1 MSNASRRF
9 TVGIGRAGL
18 LAGAALLALATAAPA
33 LAQTAVPEPAGPKP
47 VPSQDDGLGERGFYL
62 ESDLLT
68 QDDANQVVTAEG
80 SVEVRYRGRTL
91 RANKLVYE
99 IKSGLITAREDVVII
114 DPSGAVSFADEM
126 VLDEEMRAGVA
137 RGFSA
142 RLEGNVKIAAA
153 TAIRRSDSVNELN
166 RAIYTPCEICAED
179 KTKDPTWSIR
189 ADTVIQDRDKR
200 VIYYRNAVIEM
211 FGVPIFYAPVFWHA
225 DPSAGR
231 ASGLLAPKLL
241 FSDRRGLSYEQPY
254 AWIISPSQDL
264 VISPQIN
271 TKVNPFVNFQWR
283 KRFWSGEINAR
294 FGYTYEYDLDG
305 DGDRIGDQ
313 TSRSYILADGA
324 FQIDENWKW
333 GFAAERTS
341 DDLLF
346 DKYDIGDVYGQR
358 GLLPSDDKR
367 LTTQLYAVRQ
377 SQRSYFSIAALSIQG
392 LRPDD
397 IDRTFPLIAPLIE
410 ARWEPEGPVLGGR
423 LRFEGSAVA
432 LTREQ
437 SQYVATDPGEDS
449 RRASALLDWR
459 SNVTFANGL
468 RLSPF
473 AQIRADAYSLDDIA
487 GAVGGDESATV
498 TRALG
503 VAGVDISYP
512 LWRRDGDRTIVLEP
526 LLQVALSPDSD
537 PDARIPNEDSVV
549 LEFDETNL
557 LRANK
562 FPGFDL
568 YEGGQRVNIGGRA
581 SVMYDDGRGASLLL
595 GRSFRAKEDPQFP
608 PRSGLQ
614 DTSSDWIVAAEAT
627 PFKGVSFFTRARFSD
642 DDGDVRRIE
651 AGANVETRRVNGFVR
666 YLRDNQDITGV
677 QREDIDFAA
686 DVMIS
691 GNWGVTVAGVRD
703 VENDVWRRQEF
714 GALYR
719 DDCLDIAVVWVHEET
734 YNRQL
739 GPSDSVILRL
749 TLATL
754 GDKGY
759 RQ

>member
-1 MSNASRRF
+1 MSTASRRL

-18 LAGAALLALATAAPA
+18 MAGAALLALACSGPA
-33 LAQTAVPEPAGPKP
+33 LAQEAAPASPAP
-47 VPSQDDGLGERGFYL
+47 QEDGLGQDGFYL
-62 ESDLLT
+62 ESDLLI
-68 QDDANQVVTAEG
+68 QDDANKQVTAEG
-80 SVEVRYRGRTL
+80 DVEVRYRGRTL
-91 RANKLVYE
+91 RAQKLVYE
-99 IKSGLITAREDVVII
+99 TASGLITARDKVVII
-114 DPSGAVSFADEM
+114 DPTGAVTFADEI

-142 RLEGNVKIAAA
+142 RLEGNVKIAAS
-153 TAIRRSDSVNELN
+153 TAIRRSDTVNELN
-166 RAIYTPCEICAED
+166 QAIYTPCELCAED
-179 KTKDPTWSIR
+179 KTKAPTWSIR
-189 ADTVIQDRDKR
+189 AEKVIQDRDKR

-211 FGVPIFYAPVFWHA
+211 FGVPIFYSPVFWHA

-231 ASGLLAPKLL
+231 ASGLLAPKILL
-241 FSDRRGLSYEQPY
+241 SDRRGLSYEQPY

-294 FGYTYEYDLDG
+294 FGYTYEQDLEG
-305 DGDRIGDQ
+305 DGDRFGDR

-346 DKYDIGDVYGQR
+346 DKYDIGNVYEQR

-377 SQRSYFSIAALSIQG
+377 DDRSYFSVAALSIQG

-397 IDRTFPLIAPLIE
+397 VDRTFPLIAPLIE

-423 LRFEGSAVA
+423 LRFQGSAVA

-437 SQYVATDPGEDS
+437 SQYVTTEPGEDS

-459 SNVTFANGL
+459 SNVTLANGL

-473 AQIRADAYSLDDIA
+473 AQARADVYSLDDIA
-487 GAVGGDESATV
+487 GAVGADESDSLA
-498 TRALG
+498 RAVG

-512 LWRRDGDRTIVLEP
+512 LWRRDGDRTLVLEP
-526 LLQVALSPDSD
+526 LLQIALSPDSD
-537 PDARIPNEDSVV
+537 PDPRIPNEDSVV

-581 SVMYDDGRGASLLL
+581 TVMYDDGRSASILL
-595 GRSFRAKEDPQFP
+595 GRSFRAEEDPQFP
-608 PRSGLQ
+608 SRSGLQ
-614 DTSSDWIVAAEAT
+614 DTSSDWIVAAEAK
-627 PFKGVSFFTRARFSD
+627 PFKGVSFFSRARFSD
-642 DDGDVRRIE
+642 ENGDVRRIE
-651 AGANVETRRVNGFVR
+651 AGIDVETERASGFIR

-677 QREDIDFAA
+677 QREDIDFAG

-691 GNWGVTVAGVRD
+691 GNWGVTFAGVRD

>member
-1 MSNASRRF
+1 MSNASRRLKA
-9 TVGIGRAGL
+9 GSGRCGL
-18 LAGAALLALATAAPA
+18 LAGAAFLALVGATPA
-33 LAQTAVPEPAGPKP
+33 LAQETSAAP
-47 VPSQDDGLGERGFYL
+47 VAQDDGLGQDGFYL
-62 ESDLLT
+62 ESDLLI
-68 QDDANQVVTAEG
+68 QDDANNRVTAEG
-80 SVEVRYRGRTL
+80 DVEVRYRGRTL
-91 RANKLVYE
+91 RAQKLIYE
-99 IKSGLITAREDVVII
+99 VASGLITASDKVVII
-114 DPSGAVSFADEM
+114 DPSGAVTFADEI
-126 VLDEEMRAGVA
+126 VLDEELRAGVA

-142 RLEGNVKIAAA
+142 RLEGNTKIAAA
-153 TAIRRSDSVNELN
+153 TAIRRSDTVNELN
-166 RAIYTPCEICAED
+166 RAIYTPCELCADD
-179 KTKDPTWSIR
+179 KTKPPTWSIR
-189 ADTVIQDRDKR
+189 AEKVIQDRDKR
-200 VIYYRNAVIEM
+200 VIYYRDAVIEM
-211 FGVPIFYAPVFWHA
+211 FGVPVFYAPVFWHA
-225 DPSAGR
+225 DPSADR
-231 ASGLLAPKLL
+231 ASGLLAPKVLL
-241 FSDRRGLSYEQPY
+241 SERRGLSYEQPY

-264 VISPQIN
+264 VISPQLN

-283 KRFWSGEINAR
+283 KRFYSGEINAR
-294 FGYTYEYDLDG
+294 FGYTYEYDLEG

-346 DKYDIGDVYGQR
+346 DKYDIGSVYEQR

-367 LTTQLYAVRQ
+367 LTSQIYAVRQ
-377 SQRSYFSIAALSIQG
+377 DQRSYFSVAALSIQG
-392 LRPDD
+392 LRPND
-397 IDRTFPLIAPLIE
+397 IDRTFPLIAPLVE
-410 ARWEPEGPVLGGR
+410 ARWEPESAVLGGR
-423 LRFEGSAVA
+423 LRFQGSAVA

-437 SQYVATDPGEDS
+437 SQYVASEPGTDT
-449 RRASALLDWR
+449 RRASALADWR
-459 SNVTFANGL
+459 STFTFENGL

-473 AQIRADAYSLDDIA
+473 AQVRGDIYNLDELPG
-487 GAVGGDESATV
+487 GAGGDTV

-503 VAGVDISYP
+503 VAGVDVSYP
-512 LWRRDGDRTIVLEP
+512 FWRRDGDRTIVLEP
-526 LLQVALSPDSD
+526 LLQVALSPESD
-537 PDARIPNEDSVV
+537 QDARIQNEDSVV

-568 YEGGQRVNIGGRA
+568 YEGGQRVNVGGRA
-581 SVMYDDGRGASLLL
+581 TVMFDDGRSASILV

-608 PRSGLQ
+608 ARSGLQ
-614 DTSSDWIVAAEAT
+614 DTSSDWIVAAEAK
-627 PFKGVSFFTRARFSD
+627 PFKGVSFFSRARFSD
-642 DDGDVRRIE
+642 ENGDVRRIE
-651 AGANVETRRVNGFVR
+651 AGANVQTERASGFVR

-677 QREDIDFAA
+677 QREDIDFAG
-686 DVMIS
+686 DVMIT
-691 GNWGVTVAGVRD
+691 GNWGVTFAGVRD

>member
-1 MSNASRRF
+1 MSTASRRQTRRF
-9 TVGIGRAGL
+9 GRLGL
-18 LAGAALLALATAAPA
+18 MAGAALLALACGMPAMAQDAAPA
-33 LAQTAVPEPAGPKP
+33 ATVSE
-47 VPSQDDGLGERGFYL
+47 DDGLGQDGFYL
-62 ESDLLT
+62 ESDLLI
-68 QDDANQVVTAEG
+68 QDDANSQVIAEG
-80 SVEVRYRGRTL
+80 DVEVRYRGRTL
-91 RANKLVYE
+91 RAQKLVYE
-99 IKSGLITAREDVVII
+99 TGSGLITARDKVVII
-114 DPSGAVSFADEM
+114 DPTGAVTFADEI

-142 RLEGNVKIAAA
+142 RLEGNVKIAAS
-153 TAIRRSDSVNELN
+153 TAIRRSDTVNELN
-166 RAIYTPCEICAED
+166 QAIYTPCELCAED
-179 KTKDPTWSIR
+179 KTRPPTWSIR
-189 ADTVIQDRDKR
+189 AEKVVQDRDKR

-211 FGVPIFYAPVFWHA
+211 FGVPVFYTPVFWHA
-225 DPSAGR
+225 DPSAQR
-231 ASGLLAPKLL
+231 ASGLLAPKVLL
-241 FSDRRGLSYEQPY
+241 SERRGLSYEQPY

-271 TKVNPFVNFQWR
+271 TKVNPLLNFQWR

-294 FGYTYEYDLDG
+294 FGYTYEQDLEG
-305 DGDRIGDQ
+305 DGDRFGDR

-346 DKYDIGDVYGQR
+346 DKYDIGSVYEQR

-377 SQRSYFSIAALSIQG
+377 DTRSYFSIAALSIQG
-392 LRPDD
+392 LRPND
-397 IDRTFPLIAPLIE
+397 IDRTFPLIAPLVE

-437 SQYVATDPGEDS
+437 SQFVATEPGQDS
-449 RRASALLDWR
+449 RRASAMLDWR

-473 AQIRADAYSLDDIA
+473 AQARADVYSLDDIS
-487 GAVGGDESATV
+487 GAVGSDESDNLA
-498 TRALG
+498 RAVG
-503 VAGVDISYP
+503 VMGVDVSYP
-512 LWRRDGDRTIVLEP
+512 LWRRDGDRTVILEP
-526 LLQVALSPDSD
+526 LLQIALSPDSD
-537 PDARIPNEDSVV
+537 PDSRIPNEDSVV

-581 SVMYDDGRGASLLL
+581 TVMYDDGRGASLML

-608 PRSGLQ
+608 ARSGLQ
-614 DTSSDWIVAAEAT
+614 DTSSDWIVAAEAK
-627 PFKGVSFFTRARFSD
+627 PFEGVSFFSRARFSD

-651 AGANVETRRVNGFVR
+651 AGVDVETTRASGFIR

-677 QREDIDFAA
+677 QREDVDFAGE
-686 DVMIS
+686 VMIS
-691 GNWGVTVAGVRD
+691 GNWGVTFAGVRD

-714 GALYR
+714 GGLYR